1 MKGIKMHLPLNF
13 SMKIAVLFSVFTLS
27 SVSFAD
33 NNNKVGEDL
42 QNYVNQLQTFKAD
55 FVQTQPDEQ
64 LFSLNTSI
72 GHFELNRP
80 GQLVWEYFKP
90 EEQKIVVDGPN
101 LWVYDM
107 DLDQVTVRPI
117 NDVKAELPLSW
128 LLYKEPIQDKFKII
142 ETGDKNSV
150 QWFNL
155 TPKQATYFQSIEV
168 GMKEGEMHEVWMYQ
182 SADNITKVRFSNIQ
196 SNLVIPYKNFDFQVP
211 EGADLV
217 GSPQ

>member
-1 MKGIKMHLPLNF
+1 MKGIYVQSFLKLL
-13 SMKIAVLFSVFTLS
+13 
-27 SVSFAD
+27 VSFAALNIAIANNALAKD
-33 NNNKVGEDL
+33 NKAGHDL
-42 QNYVNQLQTFKAD
+42 QVYVNQLQTFKAD
-55 FVQTQPDEQ
+55 FVQTQPDEEV
-64 LFSLNTSI
+64 FSLNTSI

-80 GQLVWEYFKP
+80 GQLVWEYFSP

-107 DLDQVTVRPI
+107 DLDQVSVRPI
-117 NDVKAELPLSW
+117 DDVKAELPLSW
-128 LLYKEPIQDKFKII
+128 LLYKEPIQDKFMII
-142 ETGDKNSV
+142 ESGDKNGI

-168 GMKEGEMHEVWMYQ
+168 GMKDGEMQQVWMYQ

-196 SNLVIPYKNFDFQVP
+196 SNQVIPYKNFQFQVP

-217 GSPQ
+217 GKPQ